1 MARSS
6 GRTSSS
12 CTDMPALQFRR
23 VFVPS
28 ILDGRKTQT
37 IRATLGGGFAP
48 GRALRLQNGY
58 TKTSHVGDAVI
69 ADVVE
74 KHIDDLTQQDVELD
88 GFASL
93 EALRVELEATYPGRA
108 TMWLVRWRNFSPA
121 R

>member
-1 MARSS
+1 
-6 GRTSSS
+6 
-12 CTDMPALQFRR
+12 MPALQFRR

-37 IRATLGGGFAP
+37 IRATLGGGFTA
-48 GRALRLQNGY
+48 GRRLRIQNGY

-69 ADVVE
+69 VDVIE
-74 KHIDDLTQQDVELD
+74 KQIDDLTQQDAELD

-93 EALRVELEATYPGRA
+93 DALRVALEATYPGRA
-108 TMWLVRWRNFSPA
+108 TLWLVRWRDFSPA